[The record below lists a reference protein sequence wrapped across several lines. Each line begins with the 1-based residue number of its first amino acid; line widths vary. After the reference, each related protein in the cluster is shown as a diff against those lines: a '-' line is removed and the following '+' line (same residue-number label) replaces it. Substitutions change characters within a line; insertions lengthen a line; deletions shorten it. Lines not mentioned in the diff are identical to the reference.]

1 MIEILWQ
8 YDPETAAHRLMP
20 ATAEAALREL
30 AAGNREFAET
40 LERADAGIP
49 SPRRVVHLVARDLGL
64 TNQGDTAPE
73 QLPFAAVLSCA
84 DARVPVEMILS
95 QEAND
100 LFVVRVAGNSPGPQS
115 MGSLDYAV
123 HHLASVQLLV
133 VLGHTGC
140 GAISAAADAFLIP
153 ATYMGITADL
163 SLRSIVDSAMLAVCG
178 AADALRQIYGD
189 SARNQPNYRL
199 ALIELA
205 VIMNA
210 ALTAAAVSQRFH
222 AKLGP
227 HLGVAYG
234 VFNLQN
240 HTVGLPS
247 CTDGRDTWQAGLW
260 EAPQAPSDFNDL
272 SLQMARSRH
281 IAQHLA

>member
-1 MIEILWQ
+1 
-8 YDPETAAHRLMP
+8 
-20 ATAEAALREL
+20 
-30 AAGNREFAET
+30 
-40 LERADAGIP
+40 
-49 SPRRVVHLVARDLGL
+49 
-64 TNQGDTAPE
+64 
-73 QLPFAAVLSCA
+73 
-84 DARVPVEMILS
+84 
-95 QEAND
+95 
-100 LFVVRVAGNSPGPQS
+100 

-247 CTDGRDTWQAGLW
+247 CTDGSGHVASRLVGSAASAERFQRSLAADGAQPAHRATSCVAGWTGMPPARPVLVDVYV
-260 EAPQAPSDFNDL
+260 EACQ
-272 SLQMARSRH
+272 
-281 IAQHLA
+281 